1 MTDHGIG
8 GRTVT
13 NEEEHHIVSHG
24 GGSVGGTAMLIV
36 NRDSGL
42 VVAAVGNL
50 SGGPIAGMARRIVTV
65 FSR

>member
-1 MTDHGIG
+1 MDADERQGQ
-8 GRTVT
+8 
-13 NEEEHHIVSHG
+13 HIVSHG
-24 GGSVGGTAMLIV
+24 GGSVGGTTMLIV

-50 SGGPIAGMARRIVTV
+50 SGGPISEMARRIAVV